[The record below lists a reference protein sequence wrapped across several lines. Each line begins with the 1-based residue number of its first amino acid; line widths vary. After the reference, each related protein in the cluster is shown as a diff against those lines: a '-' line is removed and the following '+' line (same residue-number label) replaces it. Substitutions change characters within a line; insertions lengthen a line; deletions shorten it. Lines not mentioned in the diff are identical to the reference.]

1 MGAVS
6 VSRVRVAIES
16 TARVGCAVATS
27 LVREIERL
35 DPMIVRERLDAWKLS
50 PDVNP
55 KHVPGL
61 GTVRSVLV
69 HIAWKHHTH
78 KVGERGVG
86 YYDETNDQACGKL
99 WIDESTYKACL
110 RFLEWTGALQTLA
123 PAAKHRGA
131 KRRLYPEYLDPQR
144 TPTRVGG
151 GHRGGTS
158 PSTQAPQRSKGGA
171 SHPSK
176 SVSNTPRTQDVAAH
190 GATSLRFHDP
200 AVTDLYGLNLP
211 QQETD
216 KQ

>member
-1 MGAVS
+1 
-6 VSRVRVAIES
+6 
-16 TARVGCAVATS
+16 
-27 LVREIERL
+27 
-35 DPMIVRERLDAWKLS
+35 
-50 PDVNP
+50 
-55 KHVPGL
+55 
-61 GTVRSVLV
+61 VRSVLV

-78 KVGERGVG
+78 QVGESGVG
-86 YYDETNDQACGKL
+86 YYDETNEQACAAL
-99 WIDESTYKACL
+99 WIDESTYKASL

-151 GHRGGTS
+151 GHRGGTPS
-158 PSTQAPQRSKGGA
+158 STQTPQRSTGRA
-171 SHPSK
+171 PHPSK
-176 SVSNTPRTQDVAAH
+176 SVSNTPSTQDVAAH

-200 AVTDLYGLNLP
+200 AVTDLYNLNIP